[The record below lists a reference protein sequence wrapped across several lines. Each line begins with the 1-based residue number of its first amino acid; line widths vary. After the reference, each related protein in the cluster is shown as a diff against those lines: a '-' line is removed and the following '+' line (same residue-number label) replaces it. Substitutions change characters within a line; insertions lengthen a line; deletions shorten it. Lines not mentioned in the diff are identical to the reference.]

1 MLFVFVALL
10 LYLSLYTWNLRTGHL
25 DAFSE
30 NTGLEF
36 VGLVLKPGKWVKN
49 QVVDFWDRYIY
60 LIGVRQENEE
70 LKQQV
75 SHLTSELNR
84 FREEA
89 KEAMRL
95 RDLLSLAPP
104 EKWSAS
110 GARVMAHR
118 LGPHAALE
126 TLLVDKGYRSGAEQ
140 NDPVVTHQGVVGR
153 ILRDSAHLSTVLLLT
168 DPNSRIPVRGRTHRT
183 TGILAGGGQNEP
195 LEVLYI
201 PLNAPLEQGEI
212 LITSGLAGIFP
223 QDLPAAKIISIERSD
238 ISLFQTVRAEPL
250 LDLKSLEEVLFL
262 KRSQAAVPNPALPAA
277 EKGATA
283 PKQE

>member
-1 MLFVFVALL
+1 MLFIFVALL
-10 LYLSLYTWNLRTGHL
+10 LYLSLYTWNLRTGYL

-36 VGLVLKPGKWVKN
+36 VGLVLKPGKWAKN
-49 QVVDFWDRYIY
+49 QIIDFWDHYIY
-60 LIGVRQENEE
+60 LVGVRQENDG

-75 SHLTSELNR
+75 SRLTTELNR

-89 KEAMRL
+89 KEAIRL

-104 EKWSAS
+104 EHWSAT
-110 GARVMAHR
+110 GARVIAHR

-153 ILRDSAHLSTVLLLT
+153 ILRDSPHLSTVLLLT

-201 PLNAPLEQGEI
+201 PLNTPLEQGEI
-212 LITSGLAGIFP
+212 LITSGLADIFP
-223 QDLPAAKIISIERSD
+223 QGLPVARIISIERSD

-262 KRSQAAVPNPALPAA
+262 KRSQDVVSNPAPP
-277 EKGATA
+277 A

>member
-250 LDLKSLEEVLFL
+250 LDLKSLEET
-262 KRSQAAVPNPALPAA
+262 RH
-277 EKGATA
+277 GI
-283 PKQE
+283 